1 MERTTIWSTHKLES
15 ECASSVWNE
24 AISSAFLR
32 VQTQPRHPS
41 RPFHAYLKSEK
52 AGDLSINQLQAQSY
66 QVICNTEDQFNDW
79 LFINQHRAG
88 LCQLQQ
94 YGRSQSIGPG
104 ELSINVGSSPFTFD
118 FDDGVAMTCVR
129 LPLVGPL
136 AHSGLIHD
144 FVARPL
150 PTNAGGP
157 LLHDY
162 LTSLVQN
169 FEQLALHQVELASR
183 CLLNLVTMLI
193 DGDPCAQ
200 NDSSSFQQILYE
212 RACAYIKMHV
222 ADSSL
227 TLQRVSDHVNLAPR
241 TLQSLFQRHNTT
253 FRATLLEARLLA
265 ADQLLANHSRLL
277 LSEIA
282 YAVGFSDQA
291 HFSNAYRRRFDV
303 SPSERRHRSTSA
315 HKTQ

>member
-1 MERTTIWSTHKLES
+1 MERTTIWNTHEVES
-15 ECASSVWNE
+15 ERASSVWNE

-94 YGRSQSIGPG
+94 YGRSQPIGPG

-129 LPLVGPL
+129 LPLIGPL

-150 PTNAGGP
+150 PNNAGSH
-157 LLHDY
+157 LLQDY
-162 LTSLVQN
+162 LISLAHN
-169 FEQLALHQVELASR
+169 FDKLELQQTGLASS
-183 CLLNLVTMLI
+183 CLLNLVTMMVEGASYL
-193 DGDPCAQ
+193 DKEQ
-200 NDSSSFQQILYE
+200 NSFQQILYE
-212 RACAYIKMHV
+212 RARSYITMHFS
-222 ADSSL
+222 DSSL
-227 TLQRVSDHVNLAPR
+227 NLQRVSDHVNLAPR

-253 FRATLLEARLLA
+253 FRTTLLEVRLLA
-265 ADQLLANHSRLL
+265 ADQLIMNRSRLL

-291 HFSNAYRRRFDV
+291 HFSKAYRHRFGVNPSKRRI
-303 SPSERRHRSTSA
+303 HSTAS
-315 HKTQ
+315 